1 MKEGWEYKTLGEC
14 CEKINGLWKG
24 KKEPFVNVGVIRN
37 ANFTKEMTLDFSNIE
52 YLYVEEKQ
60 FKTRKLR
67 KGDLIVE
74 KSGGSEKQPVGR
86 AVLFLKEEGDY
97 SFSNFTSVLR
107 ILNKDELLY
116 NFLYKYLLYV
126 YRRGDT
132 KSMQKATTGIHNIE
146 FEKYLNIQVPII
158 PMDEQRRIVSYLDS
172 SFKLIDEI
180 KNKALKSLTEAKALF
195 QSALAEAM
203 EPKEGWEEKT
213 LGEIAKDSADGPFGS
228 NLKKEHYTSKREVRI
243 IQLSNIGEN
252 GWREENTKYTTYKH
266 LNTISRSEVHPGDIV
281 IAKMMPAGRAILCPE
296 KEKKYVLSSDAVK
309 IVLKK
314 GYYNRYFLYSINSDY
329 FRIQV
334 YENVSG
340 SGRVRTSLTKLRN
353 CIVRIPPLPTQKQIV
368 SRLDKLSSKV
378 RAIEEKYQKMVEECD
393 ALKQAMLRDVFE

>member
-37 ANFTKEMTLDFSNIE
+37 ANFTKELTLDFSNIE

-60 FKTRKLR
+60 FKSRKLR

-86 AVLFLKEEGDY
+86 AVLFLEEEGDY

-107 ILNKDELLY
+107 ITNKDELLY
-116 NFLYKYLLYV
+116 DFLYKYLLYV

-146 FEKYLNIQVPII
+146 FEKYLNIQVPILPI
-158 PMDEQRRIVSYLDS
+158 DDQRRIVSYLDS

-180 KNKALKSLTEAKALF
+180 KDKALKSLTEAKALF

-213 LGEIAKDSADGPFGS
+213 LKDLCEIFGNYGLSVPSIPFNGIRYLRITDITEWGELNNDMVSADVDMS
-228 NLKKEHYTSKREVRI
+228 KQERLKD
-243 IQLSNIGEN
+243 
-252 GWREENTKYTTYKH
+252 
-266 LNTISRSEVHPGDIV
+266 GDILFARTGATV
-281 IAKMMPAGRAILCPE
+281 GKTLMY
-296 KEKKYVLSSDAVK
+296 EKKFGECLFAGYLIRYRVNKDIILPKFLFYVTHT
-309 IVLKK
+309 KK
-314 GYYNRYFLYSINSDY
+314 YYEWINENQKAAAQPNISAKLYNNYSIAY
-329 FRIQV
+329 
-334 YENVSG
+334 
-340 SGRVRTSLTKLRN
+340 
-353 CIVRIPPLPTQKQIV
+353 PPLPTQKKIV
-368 SRLDKLSSKV
+368 SYLDSLSSDV
-378 RAIEEKYQKMVEECD
+378 RQMEEKYQKMVEECD

>member
-1 MKEGWEYKTLGEC
+1 MKELGKISDF
-14 CEKINGLWKG
+14 CEVIAGQSPDGKAYNTDGKGIEFHQG
-24 KKEPFVNVGVIRN
+24 KKAFGIKILEESGVWTTTVTKLAEAGDILMSVRAPVGPTNITNRKVCIGRGLAAIRCGENILPSFVLY
-37 ANFTKEMTLDFSNIE
+37 ALKNIE
-52 YLYVEEKQ
+52 K
-60 FKTRKLR
+60 KII
-67 KGDLIVE
+67 GND
-74 KSGGSEKQPVGR
+74 G
-86 AVLFLKEEGDY
+86 AVFN
-97 SFSNFTSVLR
+97 S
-107 ILNKDELLY
+107 INKKMIE
-116 NFLYKYLLYV
+116 
-126 YRRGDT
+126 
-132 KSMQKATTGIHNIE
+132 NIPIPIA
-146 FEKYLNIQVPII
+146 NI
-158 PMDEQRRIVSYLDS
+158 DEQRRIVSYLDS

-353 CIVRIPPLPTQKQIV
+353 CIVRIPPLPTQKRIV
-368 SRLDKLSSKV
+368 THLDKLSSKL
-378 RAIEEKYQKMVEECD
+378 RAIEEKYQKMVAECD